1 MTDSARFFYVSV
13 IDGKRRAL
21 LAGPYDTHD
30 EALALVEQVRR
41 KAYDIDPKSHFYAFG
56 TAGSDEELRT
66 LFGKVAPEQA
76 KPTHVE
82 RLEAGRAA
90 RSCQLGLPL

>member
-1 MTDSARFFYVSV
+1 MSARFFYVSV

-21 LAGPYDTHD
+21 LAGPYDTHA

-56 TAGSDEELRT
+56 TAGSDEELKT
-66 LFGKVAPEQA
+66 LFGKVAPDQA

-82 RLEAGRAA
+82 RLERERERKAG
-90 RSCQLGLPL
+90 QLGLPL